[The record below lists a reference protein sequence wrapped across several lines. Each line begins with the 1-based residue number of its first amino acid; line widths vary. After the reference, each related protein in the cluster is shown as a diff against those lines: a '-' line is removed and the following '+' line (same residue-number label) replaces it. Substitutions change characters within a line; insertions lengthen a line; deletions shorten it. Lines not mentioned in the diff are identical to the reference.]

1 MKRVLFA
8 VVALLGTLSLE
19 AVTVTWSQLA
29 TGTGDKAVPLKD
41 GFKATESQVV
51 TYAILVP
58 QGVPTGSAFLLGV
71 SGVNAQT
78 GSAAGNENQAYLK
91 ASVDSTLPDG
101 TLSFDY
107 KPNVDG
113 VNVLP
118 TSVKLNGAKLSMDK
132 ASLLALT
139 VDRGGKSLTVYK
151 DGEQL
156 FTTGPLDSL
165 FSKDLVML
173 AYGQNFGG
181 NEKFVLDYEVYAYAG
196 AITAAD
202 ATIAA
207 VTVPEPTVWALVA
220 MGVAGM
226 ALRRK
231 RA

>member
-1 MKRVLFA
+1 MKRVL
-8 VVALLGTLSLE
+8 VVMLALLGAMSLE
-19 AVTVTWSQLA
+19 AVSVSWTQL
-29 TGTGDKAVPLKD
+29 TSGTGDKAFVLPN

-58 QGVPTGSAFLLGV
+58 QWVPTGSAFLMGV
-71 SGVNAQT
+71 SGVNDQ
-78 GSAAGNENQAYLK
+78 GSAQGNWNQAYLK
-91 ASVDSTLPDG
+91 ASADG
-101 TLSFDY
+101 TLSFTY

-113 VNVLP
+113 VNVSP
-118 TSVKLNGAKLSMDK
+118 TSVDLNGAKLSTDK

-139 VDRGGKSLTVYK
+139 VDREGKSLTVYK

-156 FTTGPLDSL
+156 ATTGTLASL
-165 FSKDLVML
+165 FNKDMVKL

-181 NEKFVLDYEVYAYAG
+181 NEAFALDYKVYAYAG

>member
-29 TGTGDKAVPLKD
+29 TGTGNKAVPLGD

-91 ASVDSTLPDG
+91 ASADG
-101 TLSFDY
+101 TLSFTY

-113 VNVLP
+113 ENVKP
-118 TSVKLNGAKLSMDK
+118 TSVDLKGAKLSTDK

-156 FTTGPLDSL
+156 ATTGTLDSL

-181 NEKFVLDYEVYAYAG
+181 NEAFALDYKVYAYAG

>member
-29 TGTGDKAVPLKD
+29 TGTGNKAVSLGD

-58 QGVPTGSAFLLGV
+58 QGVPTGSAFLMGV
-71 SGVNAQT
+71 SGVNDQ
-78 GSAAGNENQAYLK
+78 GSAQGNWNQAYLK
-91 ASVDSTLPDG
+91 ASADG

-118 TSVKLNGAKLSMDK
+118 TSVDLNGAKLSTDK

-156 FTTGPLDSL
+156 ATTGTLDSL
-165 FSKDLVML
+165 FNKNMVML

-181 NEKFVLDYEVYAYAG
+181 SETFPLDYEVYAYAG
-196 AITAAD
+196 TISAAD

>member
-29 TGTGDKAVPLKD
+29 TGTGNKAVSLGD

-58 QGVPTGSAFLLGV
+58 QGVPTGSAFLMGV
-71 SGVNAQT
+71 SGVNDQ
-78 GSAAGNENQAYLK
+78 GSAQGNWNQAYLK
-91 ASVDSTLPDG
+91 ASADG
-101 TLSFDY
+101 TLSFEY

-113 VNVLP
+113 ENVKP
-118 TSVKLNGAKLSMDK
+118 TSVDLNGAKLSTDK

-156 FTTGPLDSL
+156 ATTGTLDSL

-181 NEKFVLDYEVYAYAG
+181 NEAFALDYKVYAYAG

>member
-29 TGTGDKAVPLKD
+29 TGTGNKAVSLGD

-51 TYAILVP
+51 TYAILIP
-58 QGVPTGSAFLLGV
+58 QGVPSNSAFLLGV
-71 SGVNAQT
+71 SGVNAET
-78 GSAAGNENQAYLK
+78 GSAAGNWNQAYLK
-91 ASVDSTLPDG
+91 AADG
-101 TLSFDY
+101 GALSFFY
-107 KPNVDG
+107 KNDAET
-113 VNVLP
+113 P
-118 TSVKLNGAKLSMDK
+118 TSLNLGGASLSADK

-139 VDRGGKSLTVYK
+139 VDRGGKTITVYK

-156 FTTGPLDSL
+156 ATTGTLDSL
-165 FSKDLVML
+165 FNKNMVML

-181 NEKFVLDYEVYAYAG
+181 SETFPLDYEVYAYAG
-196 AITAAD
+196 AISAAD

>member
-29 TGTGDKAVPLKD
+29 TGTGNKSVSLGD

-58 QGVPTGSAFLLGV
+58 QGVPTGSAFLMGV
-71 SGVNAQT
+71 SGVNDQ
-78 GSAAGNENQAYLK
+78 GSAQGNWNQAYLK
-91 ASVDSTLPDG
+91 ASADG
-101 TLSFDY
+101 TLSFTY

-113 VNVLP
+113 ENVKP
-118 TSVKLNGAKLSMDK
+118 TSVDLKGAKLSTDK

-156 FTTGPLDSL
+156 ATTGTLASL
-165 FSKDLVML
+165 FNKDKDMVML

-181 NEKFVLDYEVYAYAG
+181 NEAFALDYEVYAYAG

>member
-19 AVTVTWSQLA
+19 AVTGTWSQLA
-29 TGTGDKAVPLKD
+29 TGTGNKAVSLWD

-58 QGVPTGSAFLLGV
+58 QGVPKASAFLLGV
-71 SGVNAQT
+71 SGVNPET
-78 GSAAGNENQAYLK
+78 GSAAGNWNQAYLK
-91 ASVDSTLPDG
+91 AAADG
-101 TLSFDY
+101 TLSFEY

-113 VNVLP
+113 EKTLP
-118 TSVKLNGAKLSMDK
+118 TSVVLNGAKLSTDK

-156 FTTGPLDSL
+156 ATTGTLASL
-165 FSKDLVML
+165 FNKDKDMVML
-173 AYGQNFGG
+173 AYGQNFSGS
-181 NEKFVLDYEVYAYAG
+181 EAFALVDYEVYAYAG

-207 VTVPEPTVWALVA
+207 VTVPEPTVWALVV

>member
-1 MKRVLFA
+1 MKRVL
-8 VVALLGTLSLE
+8 VVMLTLLGAMSLE
-19 AVTVTWSQLA
+19 AVSVSWTQL
-29 TGTGDKAVPLKD
+29 TSGTGNKAFALSD

-58 QGVPTGSAFLLGV
+58 QGVPTGSAFLMGV
-71 SGVNAQT
+71 SGVNDQ
-78 GSAAGNENQAYLK
+78 GSAQGNRNQAYLK
-91 ASVDSTLPDG
+91 ASADG
-101 TLSFDY
+101 TLSFTY

-113 VNVLP
+113 ENVKP
-118 TSVKLNGAKLSMDK
+118 TSVDLKGAKLSTDK

-156 FTTGPLDSL
+156 ATTGTLASL
-165 FSKDLVML
+165 FNKDKDMVML
-173 AYGQNFGG
+173 AYGQNFSGS
-181 NEKFVLDYEVYAYAG
+181 EAFALVDYEVYAYAG

-207 VTVPEPTVWALVA
+207 VTVPEPTVWALVV

>member
-8 VVALLGTLSLE
+8 VVALLGALSLE

-29 TGTGDKAVPLKD
+29 TGTGNKAFSLED

-58 QGVPTGSAFLLGV
+58 RGVPTGSAFLMGV
-71 SGVNAQT
+71 SGVNDQ
-78 GSAAGNENQAYLK
+78 GSAQGNWNQAYLK
-91 ASVDSTLPDG
+91 ALADG

-113 VNVLP
+113 VNDLP
-118 TSVKLNGAKLSMDK
+118 TSVDLNGAKLSTDK

-156 FTTGPLDSL
+156 ATTGTLASL
-165 FSKDLVML
+165 FNKDMVML

-181 NEKFVLDYEVYAYAG
+181 NEAFALDYEVYAYAG

>member
-29 TGTGDKAVPLKD
+29 TGTGNKAVSLKD

-58 QGVPTGSAFLLGV
+58 QGVPSNSAFLLGV
-71 SGVNAQT
+71 SGVNPET
-78 GSAAGNENQAYLK
+78 GSAAGNWNQAYLK
-91 ASVDSTLPDG
+91 AAADG
-101 TLSFDY
+101 TLSFEY

-113 VNVLP
+113 ETTLP
-118 TSVKLNGAKLSMDK
+118 TSVPLNGAKLSTDK

-156 FTTGPLDSL
+156 ATTGTLASL
-165 FSKDLVML
+165 FNKDMVKL

-181 NEKFVLDYEVYAYAG
+181 TEAFALDYKVYAYAG